1 MSAFGSKADVTLQR
15 CADMLRLR
23 GRFTDGDVADVAR
36 LALAPI
42 ARRERI
48 CDSARA
54 PMAER
59 NPDVSSA
66 PSSFRNS

>member
-42 ARRERI
+42 ARHEWGRE
-48 CDSARA
+48 CS
-54 PMAER
+54 
-59 NPDVSSA
+59 
-66 PSSFRNS
+66 